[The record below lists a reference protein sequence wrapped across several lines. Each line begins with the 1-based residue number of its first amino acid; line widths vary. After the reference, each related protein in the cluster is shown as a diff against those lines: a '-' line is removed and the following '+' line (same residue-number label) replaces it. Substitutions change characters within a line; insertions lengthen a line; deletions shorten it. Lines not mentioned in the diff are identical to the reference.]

1 MEKKKFDW
9 SQFKQSVAVAAP
21 VEKVFEMWT
30 EPELLRNWF
39 LADAKIELKK
49 GGEYEWKW
57 KAGIKERGKVLSVKK
72 PSKLSFTFAGSVCD
86 VTFKKDKRGS
96 LVTLHQHSIPDTEKG
111 KYDVHLNC
119 SCGWTF
125 YLTNL
130 KTYLE
135 YGIDLREKDP
145 AHLKN
150 GTVLN

>member
-1 MEKKKFDW
+1 MPKKKFDW
-9 SQFKQSVAVAAP
+9 SQFTQRVAVAAP
-21 VEKVFEMWT
+21 VEKVFQMWT
-30 EPELLRNWF
+30 DPVQLRSWF
-39 LADAKIELKK
+39 LADAKIDLKK
-49 GGEYEWKW
+49 GGEFEWKW
-57 KAGIKERGKVLSVKK
+57 LAGVKEKGRVLSVKK

-96 LVTLHQHSIPDTEKG
+96 LVILHQHNIPRTEKG
-111 KYDVHLNC
+111 KFDVHLNC

-135 YGIDLREKDP
+135 YGIDLRETN
-145 AHLKN
+145 AVQLKN